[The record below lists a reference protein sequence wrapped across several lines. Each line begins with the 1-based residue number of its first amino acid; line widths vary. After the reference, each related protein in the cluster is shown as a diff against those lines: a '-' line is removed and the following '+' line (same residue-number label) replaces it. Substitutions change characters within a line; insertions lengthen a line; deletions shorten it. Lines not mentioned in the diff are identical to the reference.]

1 MLQAIIKVLVTSDL
15 VVAISETAK
24 RSTFAG
30 AILASLPITS
40 MLAMAW
46 LWADT
51 RDPEKIASLAT
62 GIFWLILPSLTMLL
76 VLPLLLRR
84 GIPFAPSM
92 LISALA
98 TAGSYV
104 VMVQVLARF
113 GIEI

>member
-1 MLQAIIKVLVTSDL
+1 MLQAVIKVLVTSVL
-15 VVAISETAK
+15 VVAISEAAK
-24 RSTFAG
+24 RSTLAG

-40 MLAMAW
+40 MLAMVW

-84 GIPFAPSM
+84 GLPFAPSM
-92 LISALA
+92 LISAMA

-104 VMVQVLARF
+104 VMVSILGRF